1 MSDLIQARDYW
12 IKRAERAERYI
23 QTQSQSIEDL
33 RVDLARRDDIIK
45 RLVEDGERLTA
56 ITTQKKTVFGAD
68 YYQCPHCDGCDY
80 AVQDIDHAPDCP
92 ITLHRALMKE
102 VEG

>member
-33 RVDLARRDDIIK
+33 RVDLARRDDLIK
-45 RLVEDGERLTA
+45 RLVEDGERLA
-56 ITTQKKTVFGAD
+56 GAHIVKYNSGNWECNLCEHGFYRTLETIEHD
-68 YYQCPHCDGCDY
+68 DKCPV
-80 AVQDIDHAPDCP
+80 A
-92 ITLHRALMKE
+92 LHRALMKE